1 MSSEKQAHI
10 IVLKLQFMIFL
21 IIEVQNA
28 NRPQTHAQH
37 HCLHHLL
44 NETFLDVP

>member
-1 MSSEKQAHI
+1 
-10 IVLKLQFMIFL
+10 MIFL
-21 IIEVQNA
+21 IIEVQVTRVNT

-44 NETFLDVP
+44 NEKFLDVS